1 MGQLSIRGYDKE
13 LERCLRRLAGERG
26 ISLNKAALL
35 LLRRG
40 AGIEDVPPDR
50 VGDAL
55 DDLIGK
61 WSPEEEKEFLQRV
74 AVFERVDENMWKP

>member
-1 MGQLSIRGYDKE
+1 MGQLSIRGFDKE
-13 LERCLRRLAGERG
+13 LERCLRRLAKERG

-40 AGIEDVPPDR
+40 AGIEDVSSDR
-50 VGDAL
+50 VGDTL

-61 WSPEEEKEFLQRV
+61 WSSEEEREFLERV
-74 AVFERVDENMWKP
+74 AVFEQVDENLW